1 MTEWRKVKLGEI
13 LQVKKGEYITKKE
26 AREGVYPVILGG
38 KEPAYYID
46 KYNHTGKAIVI
57 SRSGASAGY
66 VSYWNEPIF
75 VTDGFL
81 IEPNDN
87 VTFDF
92 LYYALKSKQRLLHS
106 SQKGAAIPHVTPA
119 LINSIEALLP
129 KLDIQRRIAEVL
141 SCYDNLIE
149 NNMHRIRL
157 LEQMSEN
164 IYKEWFAYN
173 KIKYNSKEVR
183 LTDIISITRGL
194 SYSSEEINCAEGNNL
209 INLKNIQAY
218 GGFRPDGTKKYNG
231 RYKLEQVVREGD
243 LIMGVTDMT
252 QDRRTVG
259 SVALIPNIEN
269 LSVISADL
277 IKLNSDIDNIYLYS
291 MFKFGNV
298 SRYIAQF
305 ANGANVLHLRPQ
317 ALHNIKILL
326 PSDEMIQQY
335 VKQVKPMIGLTNKLN
350 TNNDLLARQRD
361 LLLPR
366 LMSGKLE
373 VKG

>member
-1 MTEWRKVKLGEI
+1 
-13 LQVKKGEYITKKE
+13 
-26 AREGVYPVILGG
+26 
-38 KEPAYYID
+38 
-46 KYNHTGKAIVI
+46 
-57 SRSGASAGY
+57 
-66 VSYWNEPIF
+66 
-75 VTDGFL
+75 
-81 IEPNDN
+81 
-87 VTFDF
+87 
-92 LYYALKSKQRLLHS
+92 
-106 SQKGAAIPHVTPA
+106 
-119 LINSIEALLP
+119 
-129 KLDIQRRIAEVL
+129 
-141 SCYDNLIE
+141 
-149 NNMHRIRL
+149 
-157 LEQMSEN
+157 MSEN

-183 LTDIISITRGL
+183 LTDIVSITRGL

-231 RYKLEQVVREGD
+231 RYKLEQVVRESD

-350 TNNDLLARQRD
+350 NNNDLLTRQRD